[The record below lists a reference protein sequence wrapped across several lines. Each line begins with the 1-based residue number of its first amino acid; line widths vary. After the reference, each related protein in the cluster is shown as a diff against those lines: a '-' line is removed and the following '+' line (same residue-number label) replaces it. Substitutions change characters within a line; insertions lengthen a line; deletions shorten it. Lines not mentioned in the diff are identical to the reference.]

1 MPGNASHGCQLG
13 ACTPVVSRIPSAS
26 CTMANSVA
34 IVPDNDANTYLA
46 SSVFAVT
53 LRDLFGGPLFAS
65 AAPA

>member
-1 MPGNASHGCQLG
+1 
-13 ACTPVVSRIPSAS
+13 
-26 CTMANSVA
+26 MANSVA

-46 SSVFAVT
+46 SPVFAVT